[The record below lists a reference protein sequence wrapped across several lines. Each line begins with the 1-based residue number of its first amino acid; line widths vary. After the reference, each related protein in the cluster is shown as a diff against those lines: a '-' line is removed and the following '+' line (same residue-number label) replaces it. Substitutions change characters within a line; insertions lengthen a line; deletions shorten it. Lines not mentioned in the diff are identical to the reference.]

1 MKPTQKAIDIIKSF
15 EGLKLE
21 SYKCPAGV
29 WTIGYGSTRWPDGK
43 AVEPRQ
49 KVSIDEAEKLLTHE
63 VTKIARRLP
72 EMEVNQNQFDAVVS
86 FAYNVGVA
94 AFANSTL
101 YRLISKN
108 PNNPLIGDELMKW
121 RFARVGGVKKEL
133 RGLTRRREAEKL
145 LYFSKL

>member
-1 MKPTQKAIDIIKSF
+1 MKPSQKAIDLIKLF
-15 EGLKLE
+15 EGLKLD

-49 KVSIDEAEKLLTHE
+49 KVSLQEAEKLLTYE

-72 EMEVNQNQFDAVVS
+72 EIAVNQNQFDAVVS
-86 FAYNVGVA
+86 FAYNVGTA

-101 YRLISKN
+101 CRLISKN
-108 PNNPLIGDELMKW
+108 PNNPLIADEFMKW

-133 RGLTRRREAEKL
+133 RGLTRRRQAEKN
-145 LYFSKL
+145 LYFEQL